1 MLPGFTALE
10 KQCYVPSSIEKSRVR
25 FIVTLLC
32 CGEASEKVLCCQHP
46 VPIPTWPLMIRPKS
60 VLRNYRFTQV
70 QNFRI
75 RVVND

>member
-46 VPIPTWPLMIRPKS
+46 VPIPTWPLMIRLKVFCEII
-60 VLRNYRFTQV
+60 VLLKFKIFV
-70 QNFRI
+70 SA
-75 RVVND
+75 